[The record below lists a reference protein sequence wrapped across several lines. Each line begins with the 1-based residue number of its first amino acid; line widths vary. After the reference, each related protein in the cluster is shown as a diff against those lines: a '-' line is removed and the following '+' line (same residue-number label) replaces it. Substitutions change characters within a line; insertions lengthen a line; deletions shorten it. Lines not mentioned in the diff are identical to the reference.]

1 MTKPIIRYT
10 PGSGVRFRNL
20 DDPETLR
27 SLLHNLGEGIYISN
41 ADGDILD
48 ANPAFLELMG
58 IKTVEEMRTYRAS
71 ELFSDPRRREEEV
84 ALLERD
90 GSVKEFELELVR
102 PDGRRITVI
111 DSTYIFRDPQTGEVF
126 FHGILVDITKR
137 KELENQLRELSVRDA
152 LTGCYN
158 RRYLGELERQ
168 LIVRREQMWGCIFV
182 DIDNFKIYND
192 QYGHDVGDETLR
204 RLSRFLM
211 RQVRAEEPVVRM
223 GGDEFLVVLAGATAR
238 RTEAVARRLRLAG
251 AEGAPVSF
259 SMGFASR
266 IEGEAFEKTVGRAD
280 HNLLAV
286 RVADRGIENR
296 GLGRDS
302 GAHDKR

>member
-1 MTKPIIRYT
+1 M
-10 PGSGVRFRNL
+10 
-20 DDPETLR
+20 
-27 SLLHNLGEGIYISN
+27 
-41 ADGDILD
+41 
-48 ANPAFLELMG
+48 
-58 IKTVEEMRTYRAS
+58 
-71 ELFSDPRRREEEV
+71 
-84 ALLERD
+84 
-90 GSVKEFELELVR
+90 
-102 PDGRRITVI
+102 
-111 DSTYIFRDPQTGEVF
+111 
-126 FHGILVDITKR
+126 
-137 KELENQLRELSVRDA
+137 RDA

-168 LIVRREQMWGCIFV
+168 LILRREQMWGCIFV

-192 QYGHDVGDETLR
+192 QFGHDVGDETLR

-251 AEGAPVSF
+251 TEGAPVSF

-266 IEGEAFEKTVGRAD
+266 IEGEPFEKTVGRAD